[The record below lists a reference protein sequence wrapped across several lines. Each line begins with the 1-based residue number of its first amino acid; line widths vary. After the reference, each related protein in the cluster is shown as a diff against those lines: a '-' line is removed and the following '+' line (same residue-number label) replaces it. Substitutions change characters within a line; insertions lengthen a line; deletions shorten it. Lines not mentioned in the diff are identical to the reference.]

1 MAALFHFCFELIKIA
16 ILSSAYAAIILLII
30 MLFDKLTKRKI
41 ISRLFVNKKRIW
53 KVLIYTIY
61 AILFI
66 FMFTYWGNHGLGD
79 DSYIPI
85 GHNKVVNQ
93 SDEFNYLENDSG
105 KQLNI
110 KDFAVVKD
118 NLYAEVQNDPKYN
131 YVIWDL
137 KSDQWRFYNN
147 QTSLE
152 KAIGKSIFFKDFRI
166 YYKDYWN
173 GWRFWL
179 LP

>member
-1 MAALFHFCFELIKIA
+1 MRLVKIKKLWKTLTSI
-16 ILSSAYAAIILLII
+16 SYA
-30 MLFDKLTKRKI
+30 
-41 ISRLFVNKKRIW
+41 V
-53 KVLIYTIY
+53 
-61 AILFI
+61 LFI

-85 GHNKVVNQ
+85 GHCKVVNQ

-110 KDFAVVKD
+110 KDFAFDKD
-118 NLYAEVQNDPKYN
+118 YLYAELQNNPQYH
-131 YVIWDL
+131 YVLWDL
-137 KSDQWRFYNN
+137 KSDQWRFYKT
-147 QTSLE
+147 QISLE
-152 KAIGKSIFFKDFRI
+152 KATGKSITFKDFRV